1 MTLQQKQYYREL
13 LNSIDFFSQK
23 LHIDQIIRY
32 GYQIFED
39 LTLPE
44 AGAVYIINAS
54 STAYEAR
61 YSMGYE
67 LVPHVDFNDIHNEL
81 ARKNGFLLDS
91 DAVKRRYFKD
101 DFLKTLSVDV
111 ILPLIIED
119 KLFGFIVAI
128 ENHKDSGIKNRE
140 FLNRFNDLL
149 NLSLEK
155 AENFE
160 RSHLMQQE
168 INKRKFNLDSIAQ
181 TLKILMTALDQ
192 NYIQTICLDVV
203 RELTASSV
211 TSIALEVRPN
221 YLAVSA
227 YRDIVHNKSCFL
239 NLSLREDAKATQ
251 IIYHVKDDTMALRQI
266 FENTE
271 DLETLEA
278 EYVVLLVKDKILG
291 FITIGKPVSDV
302 PYDQQL
308 LEQIESLASMMYIAI
323 NNANQFKKLQEEQ
336 KLLSEQLKGMKHL
349 DRSISIINGADSLEE
364 LCSHVIDTLSYGF
377 GVKKGFMVVCK
388 NGEPLAY
395 SVGSQKA
402 SAIPDQVF
410 NYLKTIDTHHVE
422 YVAPAKNP
430 IVEDTSNCFIC
441 LPILKGDYEQTCM
454 GHLVIHE
461 LDKALTESQFILFE
475 TLANS
480 ISPIIKQFLVVD
492 MYKSSYIERPELRLS
507 SYYERY
513 KADAE
518 YFDIPYYIYTK
529 KRMSLFNGCHH
540 DEIVRGYD
548 QVDVGGY
555 SVVFTNEPIIDSN
568 YTIVET
574 NDFEMLKNHLD
585 VLHQ

>member
-44 AGAVYIINAS
+44 AGAVYTINDSA
-54 STAYEAR
+54 TAYEAR

-67 LVPHVDFNDIHNEL
+67 LVPQVAFNDIYNEL
-81 ARKNGFLLDS
+81 ARKNGFLLDNYEVQS
-91 DAVKRRYFKD
+91 RYFKD
-101 DFLKTLSVDV
+101 EFLKTLTVDV

-119 KLFGFIVAI
+119 KLFGFIVAV

-160 RSHLMQQE
+160 RTHLMQQE

-211 TSIALEVRPN
+211 TSIALEVSPD

-227 YRDIVHNKSCFL
+227 YRDIVNNKSCFL
-239 NLSLREDAKATQ
+239 NLSLFEDAKPSQ
-251 IIYHVKDDTMALRQI
+251 IIYHVKDDYEALKQI
-266 FENTE
+266 FENTD

-278 EYVVLLVKDKILG
+278 EYVVLLVKEKILG
-291 FITIGKPVSDV
+291 CITIGKPVSDV

-349 DRSISIINGADSLEE
+349 DRSISIINGADTLEE
-364 LCSHVIDTLSYGF
+364 LCSHVVDTLRYGF
-377 GVKKGFMVVCK
+377 GVKEGFMVVCK
-388 NGEPLAY
+388 DGQPLSY
-395 SVGSQKA
+395 SVNGQGPST
-402 SAIPDQVF
+402 ICEEVF
-410 NYLKTIDTHHVE
+410 NYLKTIDSSHVE
-422 YVAPAKNP
+422 YVSPEKNP
-430 IVEDTSNCFIC
+430 IVTDRSNCFIC

-454 GHLVIHE
+454 GHVVIHE
-461 LDKALTESQFILFE
+461 LDKALTESRFILFE

-480 ISPIIKQFLVVD
+480 ISPIIKQFLVVN
-492 MYKSSYIERPELRLS
+492 MYRSSYIERPEIRLS

-529 KRMSLFNGCHH
+529 KRMSLFSGCHH
-540 DEIVRGYD
+540 DQVVGTYD

-555 SVVFTNEPIIDSN
+555 SVVFTNEPITDSS

-574 NDFEMLKNHLD
+574 NDFDMLIDHLE